1 MLKKETKKREIP
13 LISYA
18 KNSEDILLYR
28 ALHDVENGSYI
39 DIGSADPLNDSVSVL
54 FYERGWRG
62 INIAQDENTYQK
74 MKTHRIWEEN
84 FRSLSEFL
92 ASDDITI
99 QDEIHFIRINDAGEE
114 TTILQQLLNIPIRA
128 WIFLI
133 RSVDYETSESTRAA
147 WESFLL
153 ENGYSFV
160 YFDGMNRFYCA
171 AEHTELIRSFEVPLN
186 ISDNY
191 IRHDEWE
198 RMRQNEMLKAQSHAQ
213 NKIIQKYRNDL
224 HTAQQ
229 AYNNLNA
236 QHDLTIHSL
245 SWRITHW
252 LRIASKIRRRITD
265 LPWMIRKLKPL
276 LLKFPRLYD
285 WLYAAYNRRKS
296 SPVQDAESAE
306 IRSYIV
312 HDLQSRLSTPS
323 TDKPVLVFISPL
335 PPARS
340 GIADYSMALLEKLQE
355 HYTLTAVCENSSSLD
370 PLPDGVTVL
379 SVEEYLSTGSA
390 LNRHLYHFGNSA
402 HHIWMLPLLERFPG
416 SVMLHDLFLGG
427 LFHSLA
433 RDRYIPIETFLFA
446 DYGYDALRCVEEY
459 GVHEALIRYPLNRSI
474 ISKADAVLVHSH
486 YSYSRLDTPHRYKI
500 PFPKE
505 FPKDHLPSLQAKERL
520 GFTPSD
526 FLVCTF
532 GFIGPSKCARELI
545 EAWALSSL
553 CEDTAAHLLFV
564 GELPKN
570 SYADEL
576 VALVQELPNPA
587 QVHFIGYCD
596 AQRYAEYLSASD
608 FIVQLRRDSRGE
620 TSAAAFDALSHSK
633 VLLVNANGTM
643 GEFPSDAVV
652 SIPDRF
658 TLADLSISLDEL
670 HRRQSLRST
679 IAAAAREYIKTA
691 HDPVLCALIYRDA
704 IESAYAQ
711 GTFAPYRDA
720 IAASAD
726 MKTLLKFRT
735 PKTSPTLFI
744 DVSDVAHHDL
754 RTGIQRVVRS
764 ILHYISLSPQGY
776 RIAPVRLSGGRY
788 YHAHRFMSRFLG
800 FSSFALDD
808 APASML
814 EGDIFLGLDLYVG
827 HIAQNAPLFRSMRER
842 GVKIHFVVYDI
853 LPLRFPHF
861 FPSETYPQFLSW
873 FGIISEVSTSL
884 CCISRAVAED
894 VADWLEH
901 HPVSRDTPLRIES
914 FPLGADIE
922 NSAPTT
928 GITPDQ
934 RTQFDAIRS
943 AHTVLMVGTIEPRKG
958 HAQAL
963 AAFELLWEQGSD
975 AALVIVGKA
984 GWMVDDLIR
993 QLRSHPEKNRRL
1005 FWFEGASDE
1014 LLNLLYERSNLLLA
1028 ASYGEGFG
1036 LPLIEASRH
1045 GIALLVR
1052 DIPVFREVA
1061 GENARYFQASSPL
1074 ELAAALVEWFDNSS
1088 EPIRDLPYTTWRES
1102 SDVLMDLVLKN
1113 NSLCSIT

>member
-1 MLKKETKKREIP
+1 MNKKETNKREKP

-39 DIGSADPLNDSVSVL
+39 DIGSADPQIDSVSVL

-62 INIAQDENTYQK
+62 INICPDENVYLK
-74 MKTHRIWEEN
+74 MKSHRIWEQN
-84 FRSLSEFL
+84 LRTLSEL
-92 ASDDITI
+92 SISDDISLTN
-99 QDEIHFIRINDAGEE
+99 EIHFIRIHRMGEE
-114 TTILQQLLNIPIRA
+114 RTLLAELLKNSLRP

-133 RSVDYETSESTRAA
+133 RSIDHETSELFQPA
-147 WESFLL
+147 WEPFLL
-153 ENGYSFV
+153 ENGYAFV
-160 YFDGMNRFYCA
+160 YFDGANRFYCA
-171 AEHTELIRSFEVPLN
+171 KEHAERIRSFEVPLN

-191 IRHDEWE
+191 IRHGEWE

-229 AYNNLNA
+229 AYHNLNA
-236 QHDLTIHSL
+236 QYDLTIHSL

-252 LRIASKIRRRITD
+252 LREASRIRRQLTSVSWI
-265 LPWMIRKLKPL
+265 IRKLKPF
-276 LLKFPRLYD
+276 LLKFPRLYNL
-285 WLYAAYNRRKS
+285 LYNVYNRRKPAS
-296 SPVQDAESAE
+296 VDAEFAQ
-306 IRSYIV
+306 IDSYIQK
-312 HDLQSRLSTPS
+312 DLQNGLLTLP
-323 TDKPVLVFISPL
+323 TEKPVLVFISPL

-340 GIADYSMALLEKLQE
+340 GIADYSMALLEKLQT
-355 HYTLTAVCENSSSLD
+355 HYTLIAVCENPSSID
-370 PLPDGVTVL
+370 PLPNGVTVV
-379 SVEEYLSTGSA
+379 SAEEYLSGGSV

-427 LFHSLA
+427 LYHSLS
-433 RDRYIPIETFLFA
+433 RSLFLPIETYLFA
-446 DYGYDALRCVEEY
+446 DHGYDALRCVEEY

-474 ISKADAVLVHSH
+474 ISKADAILVHSN

-505 FPKDHLPSLQAKERL
+505 LPEQPLSPLQAKERL
-520 GFTPSD
+520 GFAPSQ
-526 FLVCTF
+526 FLVCSF

-545 EAWALSSL
+545 EAWGRSSL
-553 CEDTAAHLLFV
+553 SEDTAAQLLFV
-564 GELPKN
+564 GELPAN

-576 VALVQELPNPA
+576 VALANELPNPA
-587 QVHFIGYCD
+587 QVRFVGYCD
-596 AQRYAEYLSASD
+596 AQRYADYLAASD
-608 FIVQLRRDSRGE
+608 LIVQLRRDSRGE

-658 TLADLSISLDEL
+658 TIADLSIALDEL
-670 HRRQSLRST
+670 YRRESLRH
-679 IAAAAREYIKTA
+679 AMAEAAREYIRTA
-691 HDPVLCALIYRDA
+691 HDPVLCALAYRDA
-704 IESAYAQ
+704 IESAYAR
-711 GTFAPYRDA
+711 GAYAPYREA
-720 IAASAD
+720 LAASAD
-726 MKTLLKFRT
+726 TKVLLNLRT

-744 DVSDVAHHDL
+744 DVSDVSHHDL

-764 ILHYISLSPQGY
+764 ILHYISLSSRGY
-776 RIAPVRLSGGRY
+776 RIAPVRLEGGRY
-788 YHAHRFMSRFLG
+788 CHAHRFMARFLG
-800 FSSFALDD
+800 LSSSALED
-808 APASML
+808 APASMR

-827 HIAQNAPLFRSMRER
+827 HIAQNAPLFHSMHER

-861 FPSETYPQFLSW
+861 FPPETYPQFLNW
-873 FGIISEVSTSL
+873 FGLISEVSDSL

-894 VADWLEH
+894 VADWLDAN
-901 HPVSRDTPLRIES
+901 PVLRDTPLRIES

-934 RTQFDAIRS
+934 QSQFDAIRS
-943 AHTVLMVGTIEPRKG
+943 EHTVLMVGTIEPRKG

-963 AAFELLWEQGSD
+963 SAFELLWEQGSD
-975 AALVIVGKA
+975 AALVIIGKA
-984 GWMVDDLIR
+984 GWMVDNLTQR
-993 QLRSHPEKNRRL
+993 LRSHPEKNRRL
-1005 FWFEGASDE
+1005 FWFEGSSDE
-1014 LLNLLYERSNLLLA
+1014 LLNLVYERSGLLLA

-1045 GIALLVR
+1045 GIPLLVR

-1061 GENARYFQASSPL
+1061 GEYARYFQASSPS
-1074 ELAAALVEWFDNSS
+1074 ELASALVEWFDNSS

-1102 SDVLMDLVLKN
+1102 SDVLMGLVLK
-1113 NSLCSIT
+1113 

>member
-1 MLKKETKKREIP
+1 MLTKETNKREKP

-18 KNSEDILLYR
+18 KYSEDILLYR

-39 DIGSADPLNDSVSVL
+39 DIGSTDPLSDSVSVL

-62 INIAQDENTYQK
+62 INVAPDENAYLK
-74 MKTHRIWEEN
+74 MKTHRIWEQN
-84 FRSLSEFL
+84 LRSLSEL
-92 ASDDITI
+92 SESGNIAVPH
-99 QDEIHFIRINDAGEE
+99 EIHFIKINHAGAEIA
-114 TTILQQLLNIPIRA
+114 ILNELLNIPIRP

-133 RSVDYETSESTRAA
+133 RSIDHETSESLHSA
-147 WESFLL
+147 WEPFLL
-153 ENGYSFV
+153 ENGYAFV
-160 YFDGMNRFYCA
+160 YFDGANRFYCA
-171 AEHTELIRSFEVPLN
+171 EEHTDLVRSFEVPLN

-191 IRHDEWE
+191 LRHDEWE
-198 RMRQNEMLKAQSHAQ
+198 RMRQNEMLKAQSHTQ

-229 AYNNLNA
+229 AYHNLNA
-236 QHDLTIHSL
+236 QYDLAIHSL
-245 SWRITHW
+245 SWRITRW
-252 LRIASKIRRRITD
+252 LRIAAKIRRRITD
-265 LPWMIRKLKPL
+265 LPWIIRKLKPF
-276 LLKFPRLYD
+276 LLKFPKLYNL
-285 WLYAAYNRRKS
+285 LYSAYNRRKPAS
-296 SPVQDAESAE
+296 VQDAELAQ
-306 IRSYIV
+306 IDSYIQK
-312 HDLQSRLSTPS
+312 DLQNGLSTLP
-323 TDKPVLVFISPL
+323 TEKPVLVFVSPL

-340 GIADYSMALLEKLQE
+340 GIADYSMALLEKLQT
-355 HYTLTAVCENSSSLD
+355 HYTLIAVCENPSSLD
-370 PLPDGVTVL
+370 PLPNGVTVV
-379 SVEEYLSTGSA
+379 SAEEYLSSGSV

-427 LFHSLA
+427 LYHSLS
-433 RDRYIPIETFLFA
+433 RSLSLPIETYLFA
-446 DYGYDALRCVEEY
+446 DYGYEALRCVEEY
-459 GVHEALIRYPLNRSI
+459 GVHEALIRYPLNRSV
-474 ISKADAVLVHSH
+474 ISQADAVLVHSQ
-486 YSYSRLDTPHRYKI
+486 YSYSRLETPHRYKI

-505 FPKDHLPSLQAKERL
+505 LSVPTLSPLQAKESL
-520 GFTPSD
+520 GFSSSD

-545 EAWALSSL
+545 EAWGLSSL

-576 VALVQELPNPA
+576 VALVNELPNPA
-587 QVHFIGYCD
+587 QVRFIGYCD
-596 AQRYAEYLSASD
+596 AQRYADYLSASD
-608 FIVQLRRDSRGE
+608 LVVQLRRDSRGE

-643 GEFPSDAVV
+643 GEFPSDVVV

-658 TLADLSISLDEL
+658 TLADLSIALYEL
-670 HRRQSLRST
+670 HSRESLRSAT
-679 IAAAAREYIKTA
+679 ASAARDYVKTA
-691 HDPVLCALIYRDA
+691 HDPLLCAVAYRDA

-711 GTFAPYRDA
+711 GAYAPYRDA
-720 IAASAD
+720 LAASAD
-726 MKTLLKFRT
+726 AKALLSLRT

-776 RIAPVRLSGGRY
+776 RIAPVRLEGGRY
-788 YHAHRFMSRFLG
+788 YHAHRFMTRFLG
-800 FSSFALDD
+800 LSSSALDD
-808 APASML
+808 APTLMR

-827 HIAQNAPLFRSMRER
+827 HIAQNAPLFHSMRER

-861 FPSETYPQFLSW
+861 FPPETYPQFLNW
-873 FGIISEVSTSL
+873 FGVISEVSTTL
-884 CCISRAVAED
+884 CCISRAVAEE
-894 VADWLEH
+894 VKGWLEE

-922 NSAPTT
+922 NSSPTT

-934 RTQFDAIRS
+934 QSQFEAIRS
-943 AHTVLMVGTIEPRKG
+943 EQTVLMVGTIEPRKG

-975 AALVIVGKA
+975 AALVIVGKG
-984 GWMVDDLIR
+984 GWMVDDLTR
-993 QLRSHPEKNRRL
+993 RLRSHPEKNRRL

-1014 LLNLLYERSNLLLA
+1014 LLNLLYERSHLLLA

-1061 GENARYFQASSPL
+1061 GENARYFHASSPS
-1074 ELAAALVEWFDNSS
+1074 ELAAALTEWFDDSS
-1088 EPIRDLPYTTWRES
+1088 AAIRDLPFVTWRES

-1113 NSLCSIT
+1113 NHP